1 MPRQLRGPPRPLEG
15 AANVVRLGRFDLLP
29 LLQVSLR
36 AVPLNSGKADR
47 DGYAEQ
53 AAESLP
59 VEEFGNLAHTRDR
72 LGIHD
77 DVSELPPARSRLHR
91 FNEVE
96 EIIGLKKG
104 LDSAGLAHSTR
115 QATQLQGRSPL
126 PVAGQVI
133 PTQLRHPQIVH
144 LARLRCERCHLLFA
158 RLHFGHVGPVQTA
171 GTLRGSARVEEIDD
185 AVAVLCHRDVRY
197 ATNRSAL
204 QPYCAQEPHLPLPML
219 RHVAA
224 RVAQLCLGRNRGA
237 NVEEAHLHRLL
248 AVGPGALGQV

>member
-126 PVAGQVI
+126 PVAGQVL
-133 PTQLRHPQIVH
+133 PTQLRHHQVVH
-144 LARLRCERCHLLFA
+144 FTRSRN
-158 RLHFGHVGPVQTA
+158 
-171 GTLRGSARVEEIDD
+171 LRGRWGRRGLRRALIGHELGISEVGCFCGRARVEELDD
-185 AVAVLCHRDVRY
+185 EVAFLCLRDVGHAAKLRD
-197 ATNRSAL
+197 L
-204 QPYCAQEPHLPLPML
+204 QP
-219 RHVAA
+219 R
-224 RVAQLCLGRNRGA
+224 
-237 NVEEAHLHRLL
+237 
-248 AVGPGALGQV
+248 